1 MPRQDLKLILAKIE
15 KLEAA
20 ASPLHLP
27 LEEEFLDNYD
37 MFTMLKF
44 SPSTLKRYRNKG
56 IIPSVKIGNKYYY
69 PKRLLLQ
76 TALDLLLKK
85 KTRPSDLTIN
95 PTVVV
100 ITVLY
105 CL

>member
-20 ASPLHLP
+20 ASPLHFP

-37 MFTMLKF
+37 MVSMLKC

-56 IIPSVKIGNKYYY
+56 IIPCVKIGNKYYY

-76 TALDLLLKK
+76 TALDSIIKK
-85 KTRPSDLTIN
+85 EDTSKRFDD
-95 PTVVV
+95 
-100 ITVLY
+100 
-105 CL
+105 